1 MHDKYELAR
10 PGAILIDDN
19 VDNCRLFREKGGDAI
34 LYPQS
39 YNSTIETKDKT
50 QYILGSIKILME
62 LQDA

>member
-19 VDNCRLFREKGGDAI
+19 VENCRLFEARGGRAV

-39 YNSTIETKDKT
+39 YNGTIDVEDKT
-50 QYILGSIKILME
+50 QYVLDCLKTIME
-62 LQDA
+62 RTDA

>member
-19 VDNCRLFREKGGDAI
+19 VENCQLFREKGGDAI

-39 YNSTIETKDKT
+39 YNGTIAVEDKT
-50 QYILGSIKILME
+50 QYVLDRLKIIME
-62 LQDA
+62 RTDA